1 MSIRLMS
8 AIWENGPANSTQRFV
23 LLALADHGND
33 DGGNIF
39 PAIDTIARK
48 TALSER
54 TVIRAIE
61 GLVQDGYLIRQRR
74 QSVSNAYHIV
84 LARLSPSSVSDK
96 MSLTEVTE
104 CHPVSDNLSSVSD
117 RMSPPE
123 VTNRHPVSDN
133 VSHDPSLNHQVN
145 HQGGTI
151 RAREPE
157 PQAAKAAPPPP
168 IVRTVIPDRTPGRL
182 RASSYLSEPDP
193 PEPDPRPIDPAAIAA
208 GHMAN
213 AITDVT
219 GISAKLNKVEVYDC
233 AVALVEAGY
242 TPEQVRL
249 HYGREQYVGRWNWYA
264 DDWRGK
270 KGDRPRLKELRE
282 TIVGAVEHNAAP
294 VVQKQAGPVDR
305 FLAGLGLSASPATS

>member
-1 MSIRLMS
+1 MSKHGRNHWIKLYVEINDDPKIGLLPVNAR
-8 AIWENGPANSTQRFV
+8 WRFV
-23 LLALADHGND
+23 SCLALAGELNEGGFLPAVD
-33 DGGNIF
+33 DEL
-39 PAIDTIARK
+39 AYRLHTEVETINAEMRML
-48 TALSER
+48 AGRGLAELRQHADGSER
-54 TVIRAIE
+54 WFLTNFTK
-61 GLVQDGYLIRQRR
+61 RQEPA
-74 QSVSNAYHIV
+74 SNAERQQQYRNRNAGVTKSYAKVTTETEYRIQNTETEGEIAP
-84 LARLSPSSVSDK
+84 AR
-96 MSLTEVTE
+96 
-104 CHPVSDNLSSVSD
+104 
-117 RMSPPE
+117 
-123 VTNRHPVSDN
+123 
-133 VSHDPSLNHQVN
+133 
-145 HQGGTI
+145 
-151 RAREPE
+151 A
-157 PQAAKAAPPPP
+157 AAPPPP

>member
-1 MSIRLMS
+1 MS
-8 AIWENGPANSTQRFV
+8 AHGRTHWIKLYVEMLDDPKVGLLSDTAKWRWVSIL
-23 LLALADHGND
+23 LLAGELNEDGFLPDINDAAWRLHTNVETLQGEMRTLAGRGLVELRVHS
-33 DGGNIF
+33 DGGERWFI
-39 PAIDTIARK
+39 PAFVKRQAAASGT
-48 TALSER
+48 ER
-54 TVIRAIE
+54 A
-61 GLVQDGYLIRQRR
+61 
-74 QSVSNAYHIV
+74 
-84 LARLSPSSVSDK
+84 
-96 MSLTEVTE
+96 
-104 CHPVSDNLSSVSD
+104 
-117 RMSPPE
+117 RMS
-123 VTNRHPVSDN
+123 RH
-133 VSHDPSLNHQVN
+133 
-145 HQGGTI
+145 
-151 RAREPE
+151 RARQGNNDTAPPVQRNVASSLQNTEYRIQNTETEGEIAP
-157 PQAAKAAPPPP
+157 ARAAAPPPP